1 MLKIKAQQRRLL
13 EYVVI
18 LLIQTSWS
26 LLHDILSHLLQT
38 QPQVLSSN
46 PGMRS
51 PGGCK

>member
-26 LLHDILSHLLQT
+26 LLPDILSQT